1 MPSSPKLLVLC
12 EDSEARASL
21 EETLASCP
29 AERVYCPSLQAL
41 REAVAAHA
49 GDVVIYVEDRP
60 GGRVR
65 DLLEWPEMRAAHVPV
80 IAVSRFG
87 EMRDY
92 LAAMEAGA
100 FDYVA
105 RPYRPEE
112 VERIL
117 QKALTRSAAA

>member
-1 MPSSPKLLVLC
+1 MPLPPRLLVLC

-21 EETLASCP
+21 DQSLARCP
-29 AERVYCPSLQAL
+29 VERVYVSSLGAL
-41 REAVAAHA
+41 REAVAQRA
-49 GDVVIYVEDRP
+49 GEAVIYAGDRP
-60 GGRVR
+60 GNGLR
-65 DLLEWPEMRAAHVPV
+65 DVLQWPEVRESRLPV

-105 RPYRPEE
+105 RPICGEE

-117 QKALTRSAAA
+117 QRALRQPEAA